1 MSASFWAGVREAQ
14 GQLIAQL
21 ASTLEEW
28 RTTGEEPEIVGDFS
42 SGERAAIFLAY
53 GEENRLDS
61 PLGSF
66 LILEDSLQK
75 WVLTERGMKSFIG
88 TVVGGE
94 GL

>member
-1 MSASFWAGVREAQ
+1 MSASFWAGVRDAQ

-61 PLGSF
+61 THLSGRSSF
-66 LILEDSLQK
+66 LRTHS
-75 WVLTERGMKSFIG
+75 RSGFSRS
-88 TVVGGE
+88 GE
-94 GL
+94 

>member
-1 MSASFWAGVREAQ
+1 MSASLWAVMREAQ
-14 GQLIAQL
+14 GQLIEQL

-28 RTTGEEPEIVGDFS
+28 RTTGKEPESVATFS

-53 GEENRLDS
+53 GEENRLES

-66 LILEDSLQK
+66 LLLEDSLQK